1 MVAKKE
7 YRIRVN
13 GVLVEVTREVYQS
26 YYRMRR
32 HESFLVEKD
41 MDHGVELYS
50 NLDTDETLG
59 EEMLPD
65 LHSPNVEERAITN
78 VLSEK
83 LRRCISQLPEA
94 EQQLIHAIYYEGS
107 SEHQFAEESG
117 VSQVTI
123 HKRKKMI
130 LAKLLK
136 LMKK

>member
-1 MVAKKE
+1 MTGKKE
-7 YRIRVN
+7 YRIRVD
-13 GVLVEVTREVYQS
+13 GVLVEVTQEVYQS

-32 HESFLVEKD
+32 RESFLIEKD

-65 LHSPNVEERAITN
+65 LYSPGVEEKAITN

-83 LRRCISQLPEA
+83 LRYCISQLSET
-94 EQQLIHAIYYEGS
+94 EQRLIHAIYYEGL
-107 SEHQFAEESG
+107 SERQLAKEIG

-123 HKRKKMI
+123 HKRKRVI
-130 LAKLLK
+130 LVKLLN
-136 LMKK
+136 LMEK